1 MADFKS
7 YLAASILTEDKV
19 ITYRLLSRVLKVHV
33 NTAKEMLFEFHRVQN
48 AKKPGTIHATY
59 LIGGTKRKE
68 APVEIEAQKDGEDD
82 YMQSSPFAGSSMPQA
97 GESTG
102 EGSILS
108 ITLTREEDLET
119 IRSQFEHISSIHIYS
134 LGPHPLKELQ
144 LLSDSTREIQTLAKS
159 EDPLESYHKYGI
171 ITNPN
176 AKRRTRKAPPIA
188 AAAAQASVPARPA
201 TAKSKLNE
209 VQEAPKSSSSSKK
222 PEPKSQ
228 PSNAKD
234 FFGSNGKEKAKPKP
248 QADSTKVE
256 STTAPSSKESTPAPP
271 ANLKRESSSIFKAF
285 AKTQPKKA
293 KIEETESSAKDD
305 TAMKDVSDDD
315 EEDTWMPAPV
325 RKETKAQDRSSR
337 KATQEIL
344 RQMMEDDDD
353 DDDDDDEEEEEEEE
367 EEAAPSPAPET
378 PAEEVE
384 EEKAPEETK
393 EEEPVAT
400 TSSGRRR
407 GRRRVMRKRT
417 VKDED
422 GYLVTKQ
429 EAAWE
434 SFSEDEPAPAP
445 KAKAASVSTKAKKD
459 VPKKGQGNIMA
470 FFGKK

>member
-19 ITYRLLSRVLKVHV
+19 VTYRLLSRVLKVHV

-48 AKKPGTIHATY
+48 AKKPRTIHATY

-68 APVEIEAQKDGEDD
+68 APTEIEAQKNGEDA
-82 YMQSSPFAGSSMPQA
+82 YMQSSPFVGSSMRQA
-97 GESTG
+97 EGSTG
-102 EGSILS
+102 EDSTLS
-108 ITLTREEDLET
+108 ITLAREEDLEGWNPA
-119 IRSQFEHISSIHIYS
+119 FGKPYF
-134 LGPHPLKELQ
+134 ELQ

-188 AAAAQASVPARPA
+188 AATQASVPTRPA

-209 VQEAPKSSSSSKK
+209 VQEAHKSSSSSKK

-234 FFGSNGKEKAKPKP
+234 FFGSNGKEKANPKP
-248 QADSTKVE
+248 QAESRKAE

-293 KIEETESSAKDD
+293 KIEEAESSTKDD

-325 RKETKAQDRSSR
+325 SKETKSQDRSSR
-337 KATQEIL
+337 KATQERL
-344 RQMMEDDDD
+344 RKMME
-353 DDDDDDEEEEEEEE
+353 DDDEEEEEEEE
-367 EEAAPSPAPET
+367 EEEKAAPSSAPEA
-378 PAEEVE
+378 PAEELE

-407 GRRRVMRKRT
+407 GRRRVMKKRT

-445 KAKAASVSTKAKKD
+445 KAKAAPVSTKPKKD
-459 VPKKGQGNIMA
+459 APKKGQGNIMA

>member
-19 ITYRLLSRVLKVHV
+19 VTYRLLSRVLKVHV

-48 AKKPGTIHATY
+48 AKKPGTIYATY
-59 LIGGTKRKE
+59 LIGGTKKKE
-68 APVEIEAQKDGEDD
+68 APTEIEAQKDGEDD
-82 YMQSSPFAGSSMPQA
+82 YMQSSPFVGSSMPQA
-97 GESTG
+97 EGSTG
-102 EGSILS
+102 EGSTLS

-159 EDPLESYHKYGI
+159 EDPLESYHKYGV

-176 AKRRTRKAPPIA
+176 AKRRTRKAPPIVA
-188 AAAAQASVPARPA
+188 ATQASVPTRPA

-248 QADSTKVE
+248 QPDSTKAE
-256 STTAPSSKESTPAPP
+256 SSTAPSSKESTPAPP

-293 KIEETESSAKDD
+293 KIEETESSIKDD

-325 RKETKAQDRSSR
+325 SKETKSQDRSSR
-337 KATQEIL
+337 KATQERL
-344 RQMMEDDDD
+344 RKMME
-353 DDDDDDEEEEEEEE
+353 DDDEEEEEEEAAE
-367 EEAAPSPAPET
+367 EKAAPSPAPET
-378 PAEEVE
+378 PAEELE
-384 EEKAPEETK
+384 EEKEPEETK

-407 GRRRVMRKRT
+407 GRRRVMKKRT

-445 KAKAASVSTKAKKD
+445 KAKAAPVSTKPKKD
-459 VPKKGQGNIMA
+459 APKKGQGNIMA